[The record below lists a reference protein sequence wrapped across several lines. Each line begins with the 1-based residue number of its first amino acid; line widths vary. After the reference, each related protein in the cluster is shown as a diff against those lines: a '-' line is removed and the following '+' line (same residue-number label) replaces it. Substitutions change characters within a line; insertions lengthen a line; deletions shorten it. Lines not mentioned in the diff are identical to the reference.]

1 MMSPGELEAE
11 RIYALFCAKRMGKCS
26 LRDNFNSLRRRDEFA
41 ATYLVWLLNSVSRE
55 QPAHGQAQLNLLDL

>member
-26 LRDNFNSLRRRDEFA
+26 LRDNFNSLRRRDELA
-41 ATYLVWLLNSVSRE
+41 AMYLVWLLNSVSRE
-55 QPAHGQAQLNLLDL
+55 EAAQCECQL